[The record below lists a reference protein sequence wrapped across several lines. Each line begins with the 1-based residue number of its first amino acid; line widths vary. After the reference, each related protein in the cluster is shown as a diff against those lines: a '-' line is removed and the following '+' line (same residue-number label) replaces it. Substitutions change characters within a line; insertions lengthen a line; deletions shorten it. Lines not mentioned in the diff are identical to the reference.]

1 MKSINSLRNKCAPYG
16 ASPPHTQM
24 GYTLGNTRQSRN
36 VRDTFTKKEKA
47 GGKGRQLQIVEF
59 MLL

>member
-1 MKSINSLRNKCAPYG
+1 MEL
-16 ASPPHTQM
+16 PPHTHKWV
-24 GYTLGNTRQSRN
+24 YTLGNTRQSRN

-47 GGKGRQLQIVEF
+47 GEKGRQLQIVEF